1 MANKLNRLKDEEQI
15 VIKEIEKKYGMLQN
29 IYKVRMRKQTEMD
42 VRERNKLRKEAKE
55 EKMKKEERRKE
66 YLCRRSSADECL

>member
-1 MANKLNRLKDEEQI
+1 
-15 VIKEIEKKYGMLQN
+15 
-29 IYKVRMRKQTEMD
+29 MD